1 MQIHF
6 YLVHDKLSP
15 TSIRN
20 YFKLPLKNNIPLVIF
35 GDYTNQIHCTTTD
48 HHMRWC
54 SYNGEHQYGRHII
67 HMTHALPFGS
77 CSEAMSVHARLAK

>member
-6 YLVHDKLSP
+6 DLVYDKLSS
-15 TSIRN
+15 TLIRN
-20 YFKLPLKNNIPLVIF
+20 YFELPLKNDIPLVIF
-35 GDYTNQIHCTTTD
+35 GDYTNQIHYTTSD
-48 HHMRWC
+48 HHVRWC
-54 SYNGEHQYGRHII
+54 SYNGEHQYGHHII